1 MYKRKKK
8 GNKTYKQPYKSI
20 DIYINKPYSAI
31 MKSKINFEWDEEKDN
46 KNKEKHNVSF
56 ALAQLAFLDEKRI
69 ILEDQ
74 SHSEE
79 EQRYYCLGK
88 VAEGILTVRFT
99 YRNNKIRIIGAGYW
113 RKGKNI
119 YEKENDIQ

>member
-1 MYKRKKK
+1 MQ
-8 GNKTYKQPYKSI
+8 G
-20 DIYINKPYSAI
+20 
-31 MKSKINFEWDEEKDN
+31 KINFEWDVKKDN
-46 KNKEKHNVSF
+46 NNQDKHNVSF
-56 ALAQLAFLDEKRI
+56 ALAQLAFLDEERV

-74 SHSEE
+74 SHSKE

-113 RKGKNI
+113 RKGKKI